1 MKLSNLAIDNRVT
14 VYILIAIIVIIG
26 FASYGSLPREAAPD
40 ITVPYVIVNV
50 PYVGV
55 SPSDIEGL
63 VTQPLEKE
71 LKSIRDIKHIISN
84 SKEGLSSIFV
94 EFESEVD
101 IDDAVRRV
109 RDKINETRPSLPSDI
124 LDPIVSEI
132 NISEFPIMYVT
143 LGGNLGLARLKK
155 IADHLEDKFEAIP
168 GVLSADITGDL
179 EPEVQIHCDV
189 NRLKG
194 YQIGF
199 TDVINGIQ
207 RENVTIPGGSID
219 DGAMDFSVRIPGE
232 YKTTQPIENILI
244 KMRSGRPIYL
254 RDVAEVN
261 FAFEDRQTYSRLNGQ
276 PVVTLAVRK
285 RAGEN
290 LVRIADQ
297 VKTIIAE
304 EQKNFPAGVQVNITN
319 DMSKYIK
326 TTVFEM
332 ENSIMTGMFLVIMI
346 LFMFFG
352 FKNSILISTA
362 IPLSMLVGFIV
373 LATMNITLNFV
384 VLFTLILVLGILVDD
399 AVVVI
404 ENIYRHQHEYGKD
417 PTTAA
422 KDGVKEVAVPVITA
436 TITVISGFIP
446 LLFWP
451 GIIGDF
457 MWFLPVTLIVTMS
470 ASLFTAFVIS
480 PVQSAQFINYQ
491 KEIAKVKRAVK
502 HGRVWQKFNPFTFI
516 YHWVDEKFF
525 PATQRKYVH
534 SMNWTLKHKR
544 TTILGSVVLLVGIT
558 VLFGKFNH
566 GIEFFPSTEPN
577 EMSIQINMPPGT
589 PLETTNHVTMM
600 IEERIQQIPEF
611 NDIEFLTANVGASS
625 DKFDA
630 GGKGTPNKA
639 IVAINMK
646 ERAERLFNS
655 FGALASIREAVSG
668 IPGAIIKVD
677 VQEHGPPV
685 GAPVSIEISGDDFR
699 MLAQMSEDI
708 IRQIKDIE
716 GLVDLKDDYDEG
728 KPEIQVIVDREK
740 AGLLEMSTGQIGT
753 AVRTAV
759 SGTEAST
766 FRLGEDEYK
775 IMVRLREDQRQ
786 SPNDI
791 ENLNI
796 TFMNQRGQLLSV
808 PLVSVASVIRSQG
821 LSSIRRKDQ
830 KRVVTIT
837 GDVQDKLVNDALKEI
852 QAKLKTYPLPNGYS
866 IKFTGETEEQDKA
879 AAFLSKALLITILLI
894 FMIMVTEF
902 NSVKV
907 PLVIMLSVPLSLIG
921 VFIGLLATQTPFS
934 ILMTGV
940 GIISLAG
947 IVVRNAII
955 LLDFMKQLRS
965 AGMPIDEALVEAG
978 RTRLRPIVLTAVS
991 TILGVMPLATG
1002 IDFDWRNFHFVIGAE
1017 SSDFWRPLAVAI
1029 IFGLTVSTF
1038 LTLIIIPTVYSWIE
1052 DVSEKLK
1059 GTFSKITKNGQSE
1072 PILPEP
1078 AGENE

>member
-26 FASYGSLPREAAPD
+26 LSSYSSLPREAAPD

-50 PYVGV
+50 PYIGV

-71 LKSIRDIKHIISN
+71 LKSLRDIKHITSN

-94 EFESEVD
+94 EFESEID

-109 RDKINETRPSLPSDI
+109 RDKVNETRPSLPSDI

-143 LGGNLGLARLKK
+143 LGGNFGLARLKK
-155 IADHLEDKFEAIP
+155 VADDLQDKFEAIP
-168 GVLSADITGDL
+168 GVLSADITGNL
-179 EPEVQIHCDV
+179 QPEVQVHCDV

-194 YQIGF
+194 YNIGF
-199 TDVINGIQ
+199 NDIITAIQ
-207 RENVTIPGGSID
+207 RENLTIPGGSVD
-219 DGAMDFSVRIPGE
+219 NGVTDFSVRVPGE
-232 YKTTQPIENILI
+232 YKTTAPIEDILI

-254 RDVAEVN
+254 RDVAEVH
-261 FAFEDRQTYSRLNGQ
+261 FAFEDRKTYSRLNGN

-297 VKTIIAE
+297 VKTIIE
-304 EQKNFPAGVQVNITN
+304 NEKKNFPAGLEVHITN
-319 DMSKYIK
+319 DTSKYIK

-352 FKNSILISTA
+352 FKNSLLISTA
-362 IPLSMLVGFIV
+362 IPLSMFIGFIV
-373 LATMNITLNFV
+373 LSTMGITLNFV

-399 AVVVI
+399 AIVVI

-417 PTTAA
+417 PITAA
-422 KDGVKEVAVPVITA
+422 KDGVKEVTIPVTTS
-436 TITVISGFIP
+436 TITTISGFIP

-457 MWFLPVTLIVTMS
+457 MWFLPVTLIITMS

-480 PVQSAQFINYQ
+480 PVQAAQFINYQ
-491 KEIAKVKRAVK
+491 KEIAKVKHTVK
-502 HGRVWQKFNPFTFI
+502 HGKHWEKYNPFTFL
-516 YHWVDEKFF
+516 YHWVDERFF
-525 PATQRKYVH
+525 PGAQRKYVN
-534 SMNWTLKHKR
+534 SVRWTMRHKR
-544 TTILGSVVLLVGIT
+544 TTILGSVLLLVIIT
-558 VLFGKFNH
+558 MVFGKFNN
-566 GIEFFPSTEPN
+566 GIEFFPTTEPN
-577 EMSIQINMPPGT
+577 AMNVQITMPPGT
-589 PLETTNHVTMM
+589 PLETTNQVTLLL
-600 IEERIQQIPEF
+600 EKRINGIPQRK
-611 NDIEFLTANVGASS
+611 DIEFITANVGTST
-625 DKFDA
+625 DLFDF
-630 GGKGTPNKA
+630 GGQGTANKST
-639 IVAINMK
+639 VAINMY
-646 ERAERLFNS
+646 ERKDRVFNS
-655 FGALASIREAVSG
+655 FETLASIREAVTG

-677 VQEHGPPV
+677 VQKNGPPV
-685 GAPVSIEISGDDFR
+685 GAPVSIEISGDDFK
-699 MLAQMSEDI
+699 MLAQLSDEI
-708 IRQIKDIE
+708 QKRIKSIE

-728 KPEIQVIVDREK
+728 KPEIQVMVDREK
-740 AGLLEMSTGQIGT
+740 AGLLEMSTGQIGST
-753 AVRTAV
+753 VRTAI

-766 FRLGEDEYK
+766 FRVGEDEYK
-775 IMVRLREDQRQ
+775 IMVRLRENQRQ

-808 PLVSVASVIRSQG
+808 PLVSVSTVIRSQG
-821 LSSIRRKDQ
+821 LTSIRHKDQ

-837 GDVQDKLVNDALKEI
+837 GDVQERLANDVLKDI
-852 QAKLKTYPLPNGYS
+852 QSTLKTYPLPNGYS
-866 IKFTGETEEQDKA
+866 VKFTGETEEQDKA
-879 AAFLSKALLITILLI
+879 AAFLSKALLVTILLI
-894 FMIMVTEF
+894 FMVMVTEF

-921 VFIGLLATQTPFS
+921 VFIGLLITQTPFS

-940 GIISLAG
+940 GVIALAG

-955 LLDFMKQLRS
+955 LLDFMKHLKGS
-965 AGMPIDEALVEAG
+965 GLSLEESLVEAG
-978 RTRLRPIVLTAVS
+978 RTRLRPVVLTAIA
-991 TILGVMPLATG
+991 TILGVTPLATG
-1002 IDFDWRNFHFVIGAE
+1002 IDFDWRNFHFVVGAE
-1017 SSDFWRPLAVAI
+1017 SSDFWRPLGVAI
-1029 IFGLTVSTF
+1029 IFGLSVSTF
-1038 LTLIIIPTVYSWIE
+1038 LTLVIIPTVYAWVEEAQTNIAKVFRRLSARKAE
-1052 DVSEKLK
+1052 
-1059 GTFSKITKNGQSE
+1059 T
-1072 PILPEP
+1072 EP
-1078 AGENE
+1078 AA

>member
-26 FASYGSLPREAAPD
+26 LSSYSSLPREAAPD

-50 PYVGV
+50 PYIGV

-71 LKSIRDIKHIISN
+71 LKSLRDIKHITSN

-94 EFESEVD
+94 EFESEID

-109 RDKINETRPSLPSDI
+109 RDKVNETRPSLPSDI

-143 LGGNLGLARLKK
+143 LGGNFGLARLKK
-155 IADHLEDKFEAIP
+155 VADDLQDKFEAIP
-168 GVLSADITGDL
+168 GVLSADITGNL
-179 EPEVQIHCDV
+179 QPEVQVHCDV

-194 YQIGF
+194 YNIGF
-199 TDVINGIQ
+199 NDIITAIQ
-207 RENVTIPGGSID
+207 RENLTIPGGSVD
-219 DGAMDFSVRIPGE
+219 NGVTDFSVRVPGE
-232 YKTTQPIENILI
+232 YKTTAPIEDILI

-254 RDVAEVN
+254 RDVAEVH
-261 FAFEDRQTYSRLNGQ
+261 FAFEDRKTYSRLNGN

-297 VKTIIAE
+297 VKTIIE
-304 EQKNFPAGVQVNITN
+304 NEKKNFPAGLEVHITN
-319 DMSKYIK
+319 DTSKYIK

-352 FKNSILISTA
+352 FKNSLLISTA
-362 IPLSMLVGFIV
+362 IPLSMFIGFIV
-373 LATMNITLNFV
+373 LSTMDITLNFV

-399 AVVVI
+399 AIVVI

-417 PTTAA
+417 PITAA
-422 KDGVKEVAVPVITA
+422 KDGVKEVTIPVTTS
-436 TITVISGFIP
+436 TITTISGFIP

-457 MWFLPVTLIVTMS
+457 MWFLPVTLIITMS

-480 PVQSAQFINYQ
+480 PVQAAQFINYQ
-491 KEIAKVKRAVK
+491 KEIAKVKHTVK
-502 HGRVWQKFNPFTFI
+502 HGKHWEKYNPFTFL
-516 YHWVDEKFF
+516 YHWVDERFF
-525 PATQRKYVH
+525 PGAQRKYVN
-534 SMNWTLKHKR
+534 SVRWTMRHKR
-544 TTILGSVVLLVGIT
+544 TTILGSMLLLVIIT
-558 VLFGKFNH
+558 MVFGKFNN
-566 GIEFFPSTEPN
+566 GIEFFPTTEPN
-577 EMSIQINMPPGT
+577 AMNVQITMPPGT
-589 PLETTNHVTMM
+589 PLETTNQVTLR
-600 IEERIQQIPEF
+600 IEKRINGIPQRK
-611 NDIEFLTANVGASS
+611 DIEFITANVGTST
-625 DKFDA
+625 DRFDF
-630 GGKGTPNKA
+630 GGQGTANKST
-639 IVAINMK
+639 VAINMY
-646 ERAERLFNS
+646 ERKDRVFNS
-655 FGALASIREAVSG
+655 FETLASIREAVTG

-677 VQEHGPPV
+677 VQKNGPPV
-685 GAPVSIEISGDDFR
+685 GAPVSIEISGDDIK
-699 MLAQMSEDI
+699 MLAQLSDEI
-708 IRQIKDIE
+708 QKKIKSIK

-740 AGLLEMSTGQIGT
+740 AGLLEMSTGQIGST
-753 AVRTAV
+753 VRTAI

-766 FRLGEDEYK
+766 FRVGEDEYK
-775 IMVRLREDQRQ
+775 IMVRLRENQRH

-808 PLVSVASVIRSQG
+808 PLVSVATVIRSQG
-821 LSSIRRKDQ
+821 LTSIRRKDQ

-837 GDVQDKLVNDALKEI
+837 GDVQERLANDVLKDI
-852 QAKLKTYPLPNGYS
+852 QSTLKTYPLPNGYS
-866 IKFTGETEEQDKA
+866 VKFTGETEEQDKA
-879 AAFLSKALLITILLI
+879 AAFLSKALLVTILLI
-894 FMIMVTEF
+894 FMVMVTEF

-921 VFIGLLATQTPFS
+921 VFIGLLITQTPFS

-940 GIISLAG
+940 GVIALAG

-955 LLDFMKQLRS
+955 LLDFMKHLKGS
-965 AGMPIDEALVEAG
+965 GLSLEESLVEAG
-978 RTRLRPIVLTAVS
+978 RTRLRPVVLTAIA
-991 TILGVMPLATG
+991 TILGVTPLATG
-1002 IDFDWRNFHFVIGAE
+1002 IDFDWRNFHFVVGAE
-1017 SSDFWRPLAVAI
+1017 SSDFWRPLGVAI
-1029 IFGLTVSTF
+1029 IFGLSVSTF
-1038 LTLIIIPTVYSWIE
+1038 LTLVIIPTVYAWVEEAQTNIAKVFRRLSARKAE
-1052 DVSEKLK
+1052 
-1059 GTFSKITKNGQSE
+1059 T
-1072 PILPEP
+1072 EP
-1078 AGENE
+1078 AA